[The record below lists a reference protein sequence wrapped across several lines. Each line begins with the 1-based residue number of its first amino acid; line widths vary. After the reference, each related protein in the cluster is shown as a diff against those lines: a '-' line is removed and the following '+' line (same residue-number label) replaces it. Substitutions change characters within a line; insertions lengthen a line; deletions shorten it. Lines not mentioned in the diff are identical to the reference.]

1 MSKLITKLV
10 GVFVVCA
17 GLTLLVQSSPVSA
30 ATDTAALDATVS
42 TTLTLGLSA
51 NSMNFG
57 NLTPGTP
64 LKGTG
69 GIIATVNTSAA
80 DGYLLGIS
88 DGVASPNSC
97 LRHTDTVTY
106 IPDYIGTITTPTT
119 WTGTGLG
126 FTVYAADTNKEAK
139 WGTGTTYNDSNNK
152 YAGIPETTTTFHSS
166 PGYKAVDDT
175 TSFAFEL
182 DAPNDQKTGNYSGDI
197 TITATAVVS

>member
-10 GVFVVCA
+10 GVFVVCV
-17 GLTLLVQSSPVSA
+17 GLMIAARPSSVLA
-30 ATDTAALDATVS
+30 ATDTAALDTTVS
-42 TTLTLGLSA
+42 TTLTLGLSSNA
-51 NSMNFG
+51 MNFG
-57 NLTPGTP
+57 NLSPGTP

-88 DGVASPNSC
+88 DGIPAPDSC
-97 LRHTDTVTY
+97 LVHTDGVTY
-106 IPDYIGTITTPTT
+106 IEDYLGTITTPTL
-119 WTGTGLG
+119 WSGTGLG

-152 YAGIPETTTTFHSS
+152 YAGVPQTTTTFHSS
-166 PGYKAVDDT
+166 PSYKAVDDT